1 MEVISLSEN
10 CHFSKS
16 PSKGQSYKKSYTR
29 NFIHGIV
36 NSTGA
41 VKASAQLYKC
51 LRFSVFPSSLVNWE
65 LQTGLAPRLTR
76 KHLTKLERLARDK
89 QYYWSL
95 INYTSK
101 KLKNIGPGCTC
112 L

>member
-16 PSKGQSYKKSYTR
+16 PSRGQSYKKSYTR

-36 NSTGA
+36 NYTGT

-51 LRFSVFPSSLVNWE
+51 LSLSVFPFQPSKLGAPNWGR
-65 LQTGLAPRLTR
+65 LLALP
-76 KHLTKLERLARDK
+76 A
-89 QYYWSL
+89 
-95 INYTSK
+95 
-101 KLKNIGPGCTC
+101 NI
-112 L
+112 

>member
-16 PSKGQSYKKSYTR
+16 PSRGQSYKKSYTR

-41 VKASAQLYKC
+41 VKACAQLYKC
-51 LRFSVFPSSLVNWE
+51 LSLSVFPF
-65 LQTGLAPRLTR
+65 QTSNGGALHWGRLLALP
-76 KHLTKLERLARDK
+76 A
-89 QYYWSL
+89 
-95 INYTSK
+95 
-101 KLKNIGPGCTC
+101 NIFQG
-112 L
+112 